1 MNITRVASV
10 TENCEYHICEYMPTY
25 KFQNGRRDFDRYVE
39 TADYVTTFADYIA
52 RIIEC
57 EQTGASYE
65 VSAIGDTHVL
75 DVFLH

>member
-57 EQTGASYE
+57 EQTGVSYE
-65 VSAIGDTHVL
+65 ASAIGDTHAL

>member
-39 TADYVTTFADYIA
+39 TVEYVTAFTDYIA

-57 EQTGASYE
+57 EQTGVSYE